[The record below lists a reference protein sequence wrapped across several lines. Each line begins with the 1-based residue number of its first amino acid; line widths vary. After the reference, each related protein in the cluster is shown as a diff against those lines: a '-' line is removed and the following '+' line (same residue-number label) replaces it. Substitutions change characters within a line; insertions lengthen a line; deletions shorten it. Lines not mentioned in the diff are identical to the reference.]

1 MISSIEAFSGKS
13 SLIIAL
19 GKILQKRGYKIG
31 YFKPFGIGRYVG
43 RELIEEDVSNV
54 VSVLGVEDSLE
65 TICPV
70 IIDRPYLEFEVN
82 AEGLK
87 ELIYRAYEKVREGK
101 DVVLVEGALSYEI
114 GKFIGLSDDEVA
126 RMLNLNVVM
135 IVKFD
140 EFVLDKVAMAK
151 QVFGDR
157 LKQVVLNFV
166 SGYIEKRI
174 EKVSAKLENIGV
186 ELVGAI
192 PKDPFLSGTF
202 LSDVVDVLNGKYL
215 VEPKEDVV
223 IEQILVGAMTAQSAL
238 EHFRRC
244 RNCAVI
250 TGGDRSDIIVT
261 AMEVPNVKCLILTG
275 NLEPPSVVL
284 GVAKSKGIPIVLVPY
299 DTLTTVSLI
308 NKVVGKGKMKG
319 KKVDR
324 MVEIVK
330 EHVNVDR
337 LVSLLCE

>member
-19 GKILQKRGYKIG
+19 GKILQERGYKVG

-54 VSVLGVEDSLE
+54 ASSLGVEDSLE
-65 TICPV
+65 TICPIV
-70 IIDRPYLEFEVN
+70 IDRPYIEFEMNV
-82 AEGLK
+82 EDLK
-87 ELIYRAYEKVREGK
+87 ELIFKAYERVRDGK

-114 GKFIGLSDDEVA
+114 GKFIGLSDDEIA
-126 RMLNLNVVM
+126 KKLNLNVVM
-135 IVKFD
+135 VVKFD
-140 EFVLDKVAMAK
+140 EFILDRVAMAK
-151 QVFGDR
+151 HVFGER

-166 SGYIEKRI
+166 SGYMEKLI
-174 EKVSAKLENIGV
+174 EKVSEKLEKIGV

-202 LSDVVDVLNGKYL
+202 LSDVVEVLNGRYL
-215 VEPKEDVV
+215 VKPMEDVV
-223 IEQILVGAMTAQSAL
+223 IEQVLVGAMTAQSAL

-284 GVAKSKGIPIVLVPY
+284 GVAKSRNIPIVLSPY

-308 NKVVGKGKMKG
+308 NRVVGKGKMKG
-319 KKVDR
+319 KKIDK

-337 LVSLLCE
+337 LVNLLCG

>member
-19 GKILQKRGYKIG
+19 GKILQESGYKVG
-31 YFKPFGIGRYVG
+31 YFKPFGIGKYVG

-70 IIDRPYLEFEVN
+70 IIDRPYLEFEVKV
-82 AEGLK
+82 EDLK
-87 ELIYRAYEKVREGK
+87 ELIFKAYERVREGK

-114 GKFIGLSDDEVA
+114 GKFIGLSDDEIA
-126 RMLNLNVVM
+126 RKLNLNVVM
-135 IVKFD
+135 VAKFD
-140 EFVLDKVAMAK
+140 DFVLDKVAMAK
-151 QVFGDR
+151 HVFGDR

-166 SGYIEKRI
+166 SGYMEKRI
-174 EKVSAKLENIGV
+174 EKVSEKLEKVGI

-202 LSDVVDVLNGKYL
+202 LSDIVEVLNGRYL
-215 VEPKEDVV
+215 VEPKDDVV
-223 IEQILVGAMTAQSAL
+223 IEQVLVGAMTAQSAL

-284 GVAKSKGIPIVLVPY
+284 GVG
-299 DTLTTVSLI
+299 
-308 NKVVGKGKMKG
+308 
-319 KKVDR
+319 
-324 MVEIVK
+324 EF
-330 EHVNVDR
+330 R
-337 LVSLLCE
+337 LF